1 MVPGSGQASRSW
13 YLAPFFVRAAP
24 FAAFI
29 FLLAA
34 FPRSPL
40 LRGLAAAVLLAVFWR
55 RYTELRVPL
64 ARREAVIAIVVGALV
79 FVIWIALDMEWVR
92 FADGASGYEPLT
104 AAGTIDW
111 PLAAARFLVLAA
123 LVPVME
129 ELFWRSLLMRW
140 IDARDFLSLDA
151 RQASRMAVALSSGL
165 FALEHSLWLAGLIAG
180 LAYAG
185 LYITTN
191 NLRAPVLAHAVTN
204 AILGLWIV
212 ATGSWH
218 LW

>member
-1 MVPGSGQASRSW
+1 MPGSPGWR
-13 YLAPFFVRAAP
+13 LAPHLVRAAP
-24 FAAFI
+24 FAAFV

-34 FPRSPL
+34 FPQ
-40 LRGLAAAVLLAVFWR
+40 
-55 RYTELRVPL
+55 YPL
-64 ARREAVIAIVVGALV
+64 ARGIAAAALLALFWRHYAELRQAPLAARHASIAIGVGALV
-79 FVIWIALDMEWVR
+79 FAVWIALDQPWAR
-92 FADGASGYEPLT
+92 FGEQGAGY
-104 AAGTIDW
+104 A
-111 PLAAARFLVLAA
+111 PLAGDGGLDWARVLPRLAILA
-123 LVPVME
+123 VVVPVME
-129 ELFWRSLLMRW
+129 ELFWRSFLMRW
-140 IDARDFLSLDA
+140 IDKRDFLGLDA
-151 RQASRMAVALSSGL
+151 RKASRTALLVTSGL

-204 AILGLWIV
+204 GILGLWIV

>member
-1 MVPGSGQASRSW
+1 MRKSGVRPHIA
-13 YLAPFFVRAAP
+13 RAAP

-29 FLLAA
+29 VLLAA
-34 FPRSPL
+34 FPQYPL
-40 LRGLAAAVLLAVFWR
+40 VRGLAAAALLAAFWR
-55 RYTELRVPL
+55 HYTELRQAPL
-64 ARREAVIAIVVGALV
+64 PARHASVAIAVGALV
-79 FVIWIALDMEWVR
+79 FGLWIALDQPWAR
-92 FADGASGYEPLT
+92 FGDPGPGY
-104 AAGTIDW
+104 A
-111 PLAAARFLVLAA
+111 PLAGDGSLDWLKIVPRLAVLA
-123 LVPVME
+123 LVVPVME
-129 ELFWRSLLMRW
+129 ELFWRSFLMRW
-140 IDARDFLSLDA
+140 IDQRDFLGLDA
-151 RQASRMAVALSSGL
+151 RKASRTAVLVTSGL

-204 AILGLWIV
+204 GILGLWIV

>member
-1 MVPGSGQASRSW
+1 LPFVSSIRSS
-13 YLAPFFVRAAP
+13 YLPILPRAAP
-24 FAAFI
+24 FAAFV
-29 FLLAA
+29 FFLAA
-34 FPRSPL
+34 FPHSPL
-40 LRGLAAAVLLAVFWR
+40 LRGLAAALLLAIAWP

-64 ARREAVIAIVVGALV
+64 AGRETFIAILVGVLV
-79 FVIWIALDMEWVR
+79 FIIWIALDTEWAR
-92 FADGASGYEPLT
+92 FADEASGYEPFT
-104 AAGTIDW
+104 ASGAVDW
-111 PLAAARFLVLAA
+111 PRAAARFAVLAA
-123 LVPVME
+123 VVPVME

-151 RQASRMAVALSSGL
+151 RRVSAMAVALSSAL